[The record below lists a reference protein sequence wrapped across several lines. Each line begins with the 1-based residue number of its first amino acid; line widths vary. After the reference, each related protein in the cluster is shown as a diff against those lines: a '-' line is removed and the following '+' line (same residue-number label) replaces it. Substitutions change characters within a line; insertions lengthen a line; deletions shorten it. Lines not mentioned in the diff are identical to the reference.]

1 MNVAESLKREVFQ
14 MQKIVTNLWFDT
26 QAEEAAKFYTSLF
39 EEGSIHNITYY
50 GSSGAKVSDMPEG
63 TVLTVEFSLADQ
75 EYIAINGGPMF
86 KFTPAISLMV
96 NCDSQEEIDRLWEGF
111 CEEGQPEECG
121 WLTDKYGLSW
131 QIVPSELNELLSNSD
146 PVKVENVNR
155 TMFSMK
161 KLDIKQLRKAAME

>member
-1 MNVAESLKREVFQ
+1 

-39 EEGSIHNITYY
+39 EDGDIHNITYY
-50 GSSGAKVSDMPEG
+50 GPSGAKVSGMPEG

-75 EYIAINGGPMF
+75 EYIAINGGPVF

-96 NCDSQEEIDRLWEGF
+96 NCDTQEEIDRLWEAF

-131 QIVPSELNELLSNSD
+131 QIVPSELNELLSNPD
-146 PVKVENVNR
+146 PEKVENVNR
-155 TMFSMK
+155 ALFSMK
-161 KLDIKQLRKAAME
+161 KLDIEQLRKAAMK